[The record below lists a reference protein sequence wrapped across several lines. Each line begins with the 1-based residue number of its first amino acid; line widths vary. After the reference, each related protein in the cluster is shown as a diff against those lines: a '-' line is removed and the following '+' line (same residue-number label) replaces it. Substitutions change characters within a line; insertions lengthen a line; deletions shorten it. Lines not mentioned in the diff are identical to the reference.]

1 MDFYIQASNPVF
13 TKEFVSEDESLS
25 DAIESSFP
33 MLTESVILM
42 WNHIAIPLSYKYD
55 ISYMI
60 DDILVLLNSLST
72 KQNGELVIHWL
83 PDTFRSDW
91 EVQWD
96 KQVLKVYSRWECTVG
111 HLENILNINPEISMK
126 TDDFIYEWKKVL
138 GIIIEGLK
146 TCGYSVLTITDMKKL
161 ISVYSEITDNGVLY
175 CQHF

>member
-13 TKEFVSEDESLS
+13 SKEFISGDECLS

-33 MLTESVILM
+33 LLTENAILM

-60 DDILVLLNSLST
+60 DDILTLLNSLSIE
-72 KQNGELVIHWL
+72 NGEMVIHWL

-91 EVQWD
+91 EIQWD
-96 KQVLKVYSRWECTVG
+96 KQVLKVSSRWECTVG
-111 HLENILNINPEISMK
+111 HLENILNMNSEISM
-126 TDDFIYEWKKVL
+126 TIDDFKQEWKKIL

-146 TCGYSVLTITDMKKL
+146 TCGYSASAIADMKKL
-161 ISVYSEITDNGVLY
+161 ISVYSEITDNGLLY
-175 CQHF
+175 RN